1 MEKLFLNIVSLSLS
15 GAVIGGILILLH
27 PLTRKYFSKT
37 WNYYIW
43 LILALRLLIPAGF
56 GFSFFHI
63 SYPVFN
69 GENIA
74 VAKEVEGGEMT
85 EEAETASGLEHGQE
99 GATGL
104 EDVTTGEAVERED
117 VMALDDSSFAGQRKT
132 GITEGQIVY
141 VLGILWLLGAL
152 TAFLLKLVRYRK
164 MLKRT
169 KDFCRP
175 VADGDT
181 VVTANVVALRMNLR
195 KNIAVYESPKIS
207 GPVTMGLFNPFVVL
221 PIGERKVGESA
232 LILHHEMLHIK
243 RKDLWYKWFWQL
255 ILCVHWFN
263 PVLYKA
269 QKIFSEDCELSCDEQ
284 ILKNLSDTG
293 KKAYG
298 NILLDT
304 AQKNLDFGETVFL
317 TTLLE
322 EKKAL
327 KERLKG
333 IIEYKKQSGLKICAS
348 LCAMVLLTGL
358 SACGTIII
366 SDDMEDISGDSTYEA
381 GDDEWSI
388 RDLFKMDEDDFLKSF
403 PKAFDKSGEAYCT
416 YDSDEMIAGADRN
429 DLWMAYYYNGGDT
442 LKCRGLGINGSDSI
456 YIIYAKEDT
465 TVEISS
471 EFEVQEGKFKIVY
484 VTPDYNVSV
493 LNETGDSNTVS
504 IQLKEGR
511 NVIKMVGRAAKVK
524 KLEVSHSRL
533 DMEAVESIYYSAEE
547 EYADIVIEDIQ
558 KGNIDKEKIWEVMC
572 YMDDKAVSEMLRELC
587 KQGVTFT
594 ADELQDI
601 FIYGDEELTGRYL
614 AEAIKNKEIQPLN
627 GEMIRSIMY
636 YMESD
641 TLADLI
647 MTMNKKELTF
657 DVLTDCITYLDEE
670 EADSCLMYYISL
682 GNTLTYSQYTRISY
696 YLSEE
701 MSRKIEAEMEF
712 KEATALSPN

>member
-43 LILALRLLIPAGF
+43 LILAFRLLIPAGF
-56 GFSFFHI
+56 GVSFFHI

-74 VAKEVEGGEMT
+74 VAKEAEDGGTTEPAIEEVDKIEEGEM
-85 EEAETASGLEHGQE
+85 
-99 GATGL
+99 
-104 EDVTTGEAVERED
+104 VERTDAIPPAEP
-117 VMALDDSSFAGQRKT
+117 SFAGQRKP

-152 TAFLLKLVRYRK
+152 TAFLLKLVRYQR

-169 KDFCRP
+169 KVFCRP

-221 PIGERKVGESA
+221 PIEERKVGESA

-284 ILKNLSDTG
+284 ILKHLSDTG

-304 AQKNLDFGETVFL
+304 AQKNLDFGETIFL

-348 LCAMVLLTGL
+348 LCAMVLLTSL

-366 SDDMEDISGDSTYEA
+366 SDDAEDISKNSTYEA
-381 GDDEWSI
+381 GDDDWSFW
-388 RDLFKMDEDDFLKSF
+388 DLFKMDEDDFLKSF
-403 PKAFDKSGEAYCT
+403 PKTFDKSGEAYCT

-442 LKCRGLGINGSDSI
+442 LKCRGLGFNGSDSI
-456 YIIYAKEDT
+456 YIIHVREDT
-465 TVEISS
+465 TMEISS

-670 EADSCLMYYISL
+670 ETDSCLMYYVSL
-682 GNTLTYSQYTRISY
+682 GNSLTYSQYTRISY
-696 YLSEE
+696 YLSGE
-701 MSRKIEAEMEF
+701 MSQKIEAEMEF
-712 KEATALSPN
+712 KEN